1 MTATCERP
9 GPTTDRPWWT
19 TALLGAGVI
28 ALCYGVARYAYG
40 LFVPRF
46 TETFGLTP
54 AAVGVLGGLSTAG
67 YVLGLL
73 AAPALSARSARG
85 ATVAAAVSAT
95 VGLLLMA
102 LAPGVVVFGVA
113 IVVAGAG
120 AGLATPGVAQL
131 VVETVGVAARTRAQS
146 WANTGTGAGLAL
158 TAFTP
163 LLPGDWRAVWLG
175 FGLVAVVVTA
185 AAAWLLP
192 RGVPEAAHTERGR
205 GRALPLLAVAGLL
218 GVVSAPYWT
227 FSTARLDELGAGP
240 VLGTVAWCAI
250 GVVGVLGGAVGR
262 AAQRHGLRAVGLVVW
277 TLFSAGIA
285 LLALPEPGLLGAI
298 VSAGLFGA
306 GYIGLTGLCIL
317 WAAHIV
323 PGAPARA
330 VTWACLALGVGQTV
344 GSPLAGALVSRIGT
358 AGSGQPGRSPSPPRW
373 AYWPGYSCTRG
384 WRRRTRTG
392 PERRRPPVRP
402 CRTGGRGQGRDQRRV
417 GVRPCVTAFQVSMP
431 TQISRSTFPVRW
443 AASRRVSGQD
453 GVGVSWAVIGYL
465 LVVVDSEA
473 ALSDSHH
480 ESSQ

>member
-9 GPTTDRPWWT
+9 GPAPATDRPWWT

-85 ATVAAAVSAT
+85 ATIAAAVSAT

-102 LAPGVVVFGVA
+102 LAPGVVVFGAA

-120 AGLATPGVAQL
+120 AGIATPGVAQL
-131 VVETVGVAARTRAQS
+131 VVETVGGLARTRAQA

-192 RGVPEAAHTERGR
+192 RGVPEAAPTQRGR
-205 GRALPLLAVAGLL
+205 GRVLPLLAVAGLL
-218 GVVSAPYWT
+218 GLVSAPYWT

-240 VLGTVAWCAI
+240 VVGTVAWCAI

-262 AAQRHGLRAVGLVVW
+262 AAQRYGLRTVGLVVW
-277 TLFSAGIA
+277 TLFAAEIA
-285 LLALPEPGLLGAI
+285 LLALPEPGLTGAV

-317 WAAHIV
+317 WAAHIL

-344 GSPLAGALVSRIGT
+344 GSPLAGGLAGRIGT
-358 AGSGQPGRSPSPPRW
+358 AGTFAVAAALGLLAWAQLHPRLAPPDADRSWTTASPGADVPHRGTGVSDGPGR
-373 AYWPGYSCTRG
+373 
-384 WRRRTRTG
+384 
-392 PERRRPPVRP
+392 
-402 CRTGGRGQGRDQRRV
+402 GR
-417 GVRPCVTAFQVSMP
+417 A
-431 TQISRSTFPVRW
+431 
-443 AASRRVSGQD
+443 
-453 GVGVSWAVIGYL
+453 
-465 LVVVDSEA
+465 
-473 ALSDSHH
+473 
-480 ESSQ
+480 